1 MQLNGRLTAPLWAMY
16 VKAVL
21 VLTLA
26 ADEEERVLVGAATG
40 WAVEWWLFVSGT
52 TGAAAATA
60 EFVT

>member
-1 MQLNGRLTAPLWAMY
+1 MQLNGRLMY
-16 VKAVL
+16 VVFM
-21 VLTLA
+21 LTLA
-26 ADEEERVLVGAATG
+26 ADEEERVLVGAETG